1 MCVYTHTLEKDGN
14 RLEEISGLAE
24 KSLWNIG
31 LYENCM
37 WNYVN
42 YVCWVLASWLS
53 WSLLSFSPNCS
64 FSWNCSLVKAC
75 KIFFFSLLTDFF
87 KKKLCKKKCKKL
99 FSYIFWDYILWNK
112 SSNDRGS
119 IWNRKTNS
127 FFNGYGSPIKI
138 QFLMFKFKKKKKMRR
153 NSWHSANNCVWRFVP
168 DFVILSKARYQSLG
182 IMYKG
187 KKKVDMYKPQ
197 RWLLG

>member
-87 KKKLCKKKCKKL
+87 KKEALQKKNAKNYFL
-99 FSYIFWDYILWNK
+99 I
-112 SSNDRGS
+112 SSEIIYCEINLVMIGEAS
-119 IWNRKTNS
+119 EIEKQTHS
-127 FFNGYGSPIKI
+127 
-138 QFLMFKFKKKKKMRR
+138 LMVMV
-153 NSWHSANNCVWRFVP
+153 HP
-168 DFVILSKARYQSLG
+168 
-182 IMYKG
+182 
-187 KKKVDMYKPQ
+187 
-197 RWLLG
+197 